1 MPDILINLCFKTF
14 YKISLYNETF
24 TAWILAEQG
33 KRIPLPRACIGTLEI
48 CMEYLKYTKR
58 KIKCLVPPHSCSIS
72 IYNACYCNWQ

>member
-48 CMEYLKYTKR
+48 CMEYLKYSKI
-58 KIKCLVPPHSCSIS
+58 KIKCLVSCSIS